1 MPRAA
6 RHSTTSRPSAASPRP
21 GRWTMSAEYEVG
33 YGRPPRH
40 SRFQKGQSGNPK
52 GRPKGG
58 RNFASELQEALDQT
72 VLVRE
77 DGNVRRVSRRGAV
90 ILSLVAKALKG
101 DVRAAGLLLN
111 AEQRSEASR
120 QTVPDEALSA
130 DEAAVLDGLKARLQ
144 EQLRQ
149 PSKQERPD

>member
-1 MPRAA
+1 VPDD
-6 RHSTTSRPSAASPRP
+6 
-21 GRWTMSAEYEVG
+21 YEVG

-40 SRFQKGQSGNPK
+40 SRFQKGKSGNPK

-77 DGNVRRVSRRGAV
+77 DGNLRRVSRRGAV
-90 ILSLVAKALKG
+90 VLSLVAKALKG
-101 DVRAAGLLLN
+101 DVRAASLLLQ

-120 QTVPDEALSA
+120 QPATDDALSA
-130 DEAAVLDGLKARLQ
+130 DEAAVLDGLKARLR
-144 EQLRQ
+144 EQLHQ
-149 PSKQERPD
+149 QAKQKDADPER